1 MSKTKALDSF
11 VARQFQQTG
20 LDTLYL
26 YYRKKKW
33 REAKACIR
41 TFLGKGVPKSVARWH
56 LRRMRHAFIAYGWG
70 FDEYFMFNFNQLS
83 CAGRKEFV
91 PNMQKDN
98 FCDKVNSESVVDLFT
113 DTWLAYKRFA
123 KYYKRDACMMQS
135 WERDHEEAER
145 FIEKHD
151 AMIIKPTDWSFGD
164 GIKIIHNA
172 TVDDIKA
179 LLQKYSVGFVME
191 ELIHQGDEMA
201 ALHPQSVN
209 TIRLLTV
216 RSLKDGQIHVMPS
229 ILRVGTG
236 ESIVDNTSQGG
247 LAIGIDIETGFLK
260 KYGFYKPAYGREVE
274 VDGKPTL
281 IFKEEE
287 HPDSHI
293 RLADFQIPY
302 FQEAVQQAKYYHS
315 MLPSLHS
322 VGWDIAIGEDGPIFV
337 EGNDN
342 WEITGPQ
349 TCNGGLMREFK
360 EYFYK

>member
-33 REAKACIR
+33 REAKVCIR

-70 FDEYFMFNFNQLS
+70 FDEYFMFNFNRLS

-113 DTWLAYKRFA
+113 DKWLAYKRFA
-123 KYYKRDACMMQS
+123 KYYKRDACMLQS

-209 TIRLLTV
+209 TV
-216 RSLKDGQIHVMPS
+216 RITTYRSGDEIHIIHPFFK
-229 ILRVGTG
+229 VGRG
-236 ESIVDNTSQGG
+236 EDIVDNAAQGG
-247 LAIGIDIETGFLK
+247 IFGEIDIETGVVISACDK
-260 KYGFYKPAYGREVE
+260 KGHRYVKHPETGVS
-274 VDGKPTL
+274 L
-281 IFKEEE
+281 IGYV
-287 HPDSHI
+287 
-293 RLADFQIPY
+293 IPRW
-302 FQEAVQQAKYYHS
+302 QEALDLSRELAMVVPEAAYTGWDLAYTD
-315 MLPSLHS
+315 
-322 VGWDIAIGEDGPIFV
+322 VGWVMV
-337 EGNDN
+337 EGNARGQF
-342 WEITGPQ
+342 ICFQMAAQRGF
-349 TCNGGLMREFK
+349 RK
-360 EYFYK
+360 ELEGMIGCSLKRFCKQ